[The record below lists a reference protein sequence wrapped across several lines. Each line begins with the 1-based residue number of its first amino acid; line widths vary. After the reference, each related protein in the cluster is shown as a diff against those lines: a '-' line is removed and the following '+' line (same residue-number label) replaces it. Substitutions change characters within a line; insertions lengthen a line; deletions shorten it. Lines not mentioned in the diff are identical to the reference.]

1 MGLTA
6 ATFPLAG
13 TTLSTAASYSSR
25 PFLAMHTMGFTFALQ
40 GQDRAGSKYI
50 DLPDYQEVIAAEEAG
65 QLTPEQ
71 AFDIPVKVVVTGSQV
86 ASGTDPVMHA
96 SVDVKDV
103 FDITVARLSVYQG
116 FSDNGIVITNLAP
129 VNYDG
134 TYAFP
139 GWTVSNISTS
149 TSARVVGASSAQSTT
164 DAVFSLGYEIS
175 LETVNTSLTFHFY
188 GNGFWYATGSGNIS

>member
-1 MGLTA
+1 
-6 ATFPLAG
+6 
-13 TTLSTAASYSSR
+13 
-25 PFLAMHTMGFTFALQ
+25 MHTMGFTFALQ